1 MGVYRKGGVEK
12 IVVACKDFTSPGI
25 VLQDFASL
33 KNTVINSSHNGYGT
47 ELTGIMQAMDEQTAF
62 SPPLLK
68 QYFWDVFIVD
78 ALIGNWNR
86 HNGNW
91 GVLYNTTTDEVSIA
105 PVYDCGSSLYPQ
117 ADEAIMRAT
126 LENQPQRDLRTFS
139 QPLSVVKINNQ
150 QINYFDF
157 ISSLKN
163 ADCNRALKRIL
174 PKVNINHIFRIV
186 DETPFI
192 SELQKQFY
200 KTMLQS
206 RKERILDF
214 SMEKLLEREKEQQ
227 RCTR

>member
-1 MGVYRKGGVEK
+1 
-12 IVVACKDFTSPGI
+12 
-25 VLQDFASL
+25 
-33 KNTVINSSHNGYGT
+33 
-47 ELTGIMQAMDEQTAF
+47 
-62 SPPLLK
+62 
-68 QYFWDVFIVD
+68 
-78 ALIGNWNR
+78 
-86 HNGNW
+86 
-91 GVLYNTTTDEVSIA
+91 
-105 PVYDCGSSLYPQ
+105 
-117 ADEAIMRAT
+117 MRAT

>member
-1 MGVYRKGGVEK
+1 MRQSQGKIGVISATICAFYHGSLGGSS
-12 IVVACKDFTSPGI
+12 IVSVQPCP
-25 VLQDFASL
+25 L
-33 KNTVINSSHNGYGT
+33 
-47 ELTGIMQAMDEQTAF
+47 F
-62 SPPLLK
+62 SDSGSK
-68 QYFWDVFIVD
+68 VGQ
-78 ALIGNWNR
+78 
-86 HNGNW
+86 
-91 GVLYNTTTDEVSIA
+91 YNTTTDEISIA

-200 KTMLQS
+200 KTML
-206 RKERILDF
+206 
-214 SMEKLLEREKEQQ
+214 
-227 RCTR
+227 T